1 VTFSAVRAM
10 YTHWKK
16 SGYIS
21 ANAALAVDGQKR
33 DQVTMDV
40 FRSFTE
46 ADLQVVGDTFADLPD
61 GPAKRRL
68 RALFRL
74 IENAG
79 LRRAEVAQ
87 ARWSHVQTDRALE
100 RGSWSPECWRS
111 WAKACANA
119 RSP

>member
-1 VTFSAVRAM
+1 MASHTPWGAASA
-10 YTHWKK
+10 
-16 SGYIS
+16 
-21 ANAALAVDGQKR
+21 LR

-87 ARWSHVQTDRALE
+87 ARWAHVQTDRALE
-100 RGSWSPECWRS
+100 RGVESRVLEVLG
-111 WAKACANA
+111 KGNN
-119 RSP
+119 